1 MERRQFI
8 SLSCFAGFISL
19 YPNFLALAAESSGA
33 EKSFVMTVNGKIETN
48 SMGLTL
54 SHEHIITDFK
64 GAEPDTRPEYDNEV
78 TANLLLPYLKA
89 AKKSGV
95 NTIIECTPA
104 HIGRNVELLRLL
116 SKASGINII
125 TNTGYYAAVGHKYLP
140 KHAFTETSEEL
151 ATRWLKEWEN
161 GIDGTDIRP
170 GFIKL
175 GVDSAPLKP
184 IEEKLIKAAAIT
196 HLKSGL
202 KIAIHTGN
210 GAAARQEVE
219 ILIKAGVSPEA
230 LIWVHAQNDPTGF
243 FHVELAKK
251 GCWISLDGI
260 NEDRDSIVQYRNHIY
275 RLKGEGL
282 LHKVLI
288 SHDDGFAVT
297 EEGGK
302 AAFNAFKNGNSIPYN
317 TILGVLKPSLFE
329 LGITRDEFKM
339 MTVGNPANAFQIKVC
354 RQG

>member
-8 SLSCFAGFISL
+8 SLSCFAGFMGL
-19 YPNFLALAAESSGA
+19 YPNILAMAGEIPGA
-33 EKSFVMTVNGKIETN
+33 EKGFVMTVNGKIAINE
-48 SMGLTL
+48 MGLTL
-54 SHEHIITDFK
+54 PHEHIVTDFK
-64 GAEPDTRPEYDNEV
+64 GAEPETPLEYDNET
-78 TANLLLPYLKA
+78 TASLLLPYLKA
-89 AKKSGV
+89 AKKSGI

-104 HIGRNVELLRLL
+104 HIGRNVKLLQLL

-125 TNTGYYAAVGHKYLP
+125 TNTGYYAAVDQKYLP

-151 ATRWLKEWEN
+151 ASRWLKEWEN

-184 IEEKLIKAAAIT
+184 IEEKLIKAAAIV

-210 GAAARQEVE
+210 GAAAREEVD

-230 LIWVHAQNDPTGF
+230 LIWVHAQNDTTGY

-260 NEDRDSIVQYRNHIY
+260 NEDKDSIVQYRNHIY

-282 LHKVLI
+282 LNKVLI

-302 AAFNAFKNGNSIPYN
+302 AAFNAFKNGNTTPYK
-317 TILGVLKPSLFE
+317 TIFGVLKSSLFE
-329 LGITRDEFKM
+329 LGIERDEFKM
-339 MTVGNPANAFQIKVC
+339 ITVNNPATAFQIKIC
-354 RQG
+354 PQG

>member
-8 SLSCFAGFISL
+8 SFTCFAGLIGL
-19 YPNFLALAAESSGA
+19 YPNILAIGA
-33 EKSFVMTVNGKIETN
+33 EKPGAEKGFIMTVNGKIDIKA
-48 SMGLTL
+48 MGLTL
-54 SHEHIITDFK
+54 PHEHMVTDFK
-64 GAEPDTRPEYDNEV
+64 GAEPAGRPEYDNEA

-89 AKKSGV
+89 AKKSGI

-104 HIGRNVELLRLL
+104 HIGRNVKLLQLL
-116 SKASGINII
+116 SKASAINII
-125 TNTGYYAAVGHKYLP
+125 TNTGYYAAVDQKYLP

-151 ATRWLKEWEN
+151 AARWLKEWES

-175 GVDSAPLKP
+175 GVDNAPLKP
-184 IEEKLIKAAAIT
+184 VEQRLIKAAAIT

-210 GAAARQEVE
+210 AAAAREEVE
-219 ILIKAGVSPEA
+219 LLIKSGVSPEA
-230 LIWVHAQNDPTGF
+230 LIWVHAQNDTTGF
-243 FHVELAKK
+243 SHIELAKK

-260 NEDRDSIVQYRNHIY
+260 NEQRDSIVQYRNHIY
-275 RLKGEGL
+275 RMKGEGL
-282 LHKVLI
+282 LHKLLI

-302 AAFNAFKNGNSIPYN
+302 AAFNPFQNGNLAPYK
-317 TILGVLKPSLFE
+317 TILGTLKSSLSE
-329 LGITRDEFKM
+329 LGIARDEFKM
-339 MTVGNPANAFQIKVC
+339 ITVTNPANAFQIKVC
-354 RQG
+354 PQP